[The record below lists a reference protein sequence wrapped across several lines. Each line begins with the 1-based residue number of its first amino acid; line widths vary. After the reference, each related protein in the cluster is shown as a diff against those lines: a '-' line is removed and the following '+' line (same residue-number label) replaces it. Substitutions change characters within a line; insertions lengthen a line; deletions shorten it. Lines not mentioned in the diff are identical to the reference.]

1 MTKKKITEFNKTEI
15 KQKPK
20 YLSNSE
26 PKSLQRMKFIQSFI
40 ILIFLTS
47 CQVTEIIN
55 INADGSGSIEVV
67 RLRDENSYMQLA
79 GESYSREEV
88 FKDTTYVFK
97 EYIGKYKE
105 NFSKYTA
112 EEQKLMRKNS
122 NVKVYKKESS
132 FEKEFKSVF
141 SLDFNKVS
149 EIPDLY
155 KTEDYANDIKY
166 NYALTAENHYY
177 KIDYDFDGKVFK
189 RLVTI
194 TNPAELQKTKEEFK
208 NAHSK
213 YTALKLTQ
221 TYTLLYHFP
230 RKIKS
235 VSNEK
240 AIISSDKKNVT
251 IEFQLSACMQ
261 NPEMTNLEVVLE

>member
-1 MTKKKITEFNKTEI
+1 M
-15 KQKPK
+15 K
-20 YLSNSE
+20 YL
-26 PKSLQRMKFIQSFI
+26 KVFAL
-40 ILIFLTS
+40 LILTS
-47 CQVTEIIN
+47 SYQVTETIN
-55 INADGSGSIEVV
+55 IKADGSGSVEIVQ
-67 RLRDENSYMQLA
+67 LRDENSYMQLA
-79 GESYSREEV
+79 GESYSREEF

-97 EYIGKYKE
+97 EYLEKYKE
-105 NFSKYTA
+105 NFLKYTA
-112 EEQKLMRKNS
+112 EEQKLMQKYS
-122 NVKVYKKESS
+122 SVKVYKKESS
-132 FEKEFKSVF
+132 FEKEFKSLF

-194 TNPAELQKTKEEFK
+194 TNPAELQKTKEQFN
-208 NAHSK
+208 NAYSK
-213 YTALKLTQ
+213 YTSLKLTQ
-221 TYTLLYHFP
+221 TYTLLYHFS

-240 AIISSDKKNVT
+240 AIISSDKKMIT
-251 IEFQLSACMQ
+251 LEFQLSECLK
-261 NPEMTNLEVVLE
+261 NPEMTSLEVVLE

>member
-1 MTKKKITEFNKTEI
+1 
-15 KQKPK
+15 
-20 YLSNSE
+20 
-26 PKSLQRMKFIQSFI
+26 MKFIKAFLFFF
-40 ILIFLTS
+40 LISS
-47 CQVTEIIN
+47 CQVTETITIN
-55 INADGSGSIEVV
+55 PDGSGKIEVI
-67 RLRDENSYMQLA
+67 RLRDENSYMQLS

-88 FKDTTYVFK
+88 FKDTTYFFK
-97 EYIGKYKE
+97 EYIEKYKD
-105 NFSKYTA
+105 NFSKYTV

-141 SLDFNKVS
+141 SFDFNKVS

-189 RLVTI
+189 RLVSI
-194 TNPAELQKTKEEFK
+194 TNPAELQKTKEELAK
-208 NAHSK
+208 ANPK
-213 YTALKLTQ
+213 YTSLKLTQ
-221 TYTLLYHFP
+221 SYTLQYHFP
-230 RKIKS
+230 GKIKS
-235 VSNEK
+235 VSNK
-240 AIISSDKKNVT
+240 MAVISLDKKSL
-251 IEFQLSACMQ
+251 IMEFPLLNCLQ

>member
-1 MTKKKITEFNKTEI
+1 M
-15 KQKPK
+15 K
-20 YLSNSE
+20 YL
-26 PKSLQRMKFIQSFI
+26 KVFALL
-40 ILIFLTS
+40 ILASS
-47 CQVTEIIN
+47 CQVTETIK

-79 GESYSREEV
+79 GERYSHEEV

-97 EYIGKYKE
+97 EYIEKYKE
-105 NFSKYTA
+105 NFLKYTA
-112 EEQKLMRKNS
+112 EEQKLMKKNS
-122 NVKVYKKESS
+122 SVKVYKKESS

-194 TNPAELQKTKEEFK
+194 TNPAELQKTKDEFK
-208 NAHSK
+208 KAYSK
-213 YTALKLTQ
+213 YASLKLTQ

-240 AIISSDKKNVT
+240 AAISSDKKT
-251 IEFQLSACMQ
+251 ITVEIQLSECLQ
-261 NPEMTNLEVVLE
+261 NPEMTSLEVVLE